1 MKDRIKAV
9 RQRSGMT
16 QTEFGSMIGA
26 SRSMI
31 ASYEGGA
38 VIPADTVVELICMKF
53 HVSRLWLT
61 TGEGPMEDIDPA
73 DDTPAK
79 LAQAYADLPQRFQDA
94 VQVLM
99 GMDPEWWKVLDRAF
113 AAWEEEKKNAG
124 E

>member
-99 GMDPEWWKVLDRAF
+99 GMDPEWWKVLDQAF

>member
-1 MKDRIKAV
+1 MKDRIKQI
-9 RQRSGMT
+9 RKRLNMN
-16 QTEFGSMIGA
+16 QTEFGKEIGA
-26 SRSMI
+26 TQAMLT
-31 ASYEGGA
+31 SYETGR
-38 VIPADTVVELICMKF
+38 VVPDDSLIELICLKF

-99 GMDPEWWKVLDRAF
+99 GMDPEWWKVLDQAF

>member
-1 MKDRIKAV
+1 MNERIKEL
-9 RQRSGMT
+9 RKRLNLS
-16 QTEFGSMIGA
+16 QTEFGKIIGA
-26 SRSMI
+26 SRDMI
-31 ASYEGGA
+31 ATYESGR

-61 TGEGPMEDIDPA
+61 TGEGPMEDIDPS

-99 GMDPEWWKVLDRAF
+99 GMDPEWWKVLDQAF

>member
-53 HVSRLWLT
+53 RVSRLWLT
-61 TGEGPMEDIDPA
+61 TGEGPMEDIDPS

-99 GMDPEWWKVLDRAF
+99 GMDPEWWKVLDQAF

>member
-61 TGEGPMEDIDPA
+61 TGEGPMEDIDPS

-99 GMDPEWWKVLDRAF
+99 GMDPEWWKVLDQAF

>member
-9 RQRSGMT
+9 RQQSGLT
-16 QTEFGSMIGA
+16 QTEFGNQIGA
-26 SRSMI
+26 TRSMI

-38 VIPADTVVELICMKF
+38 VVPADTVIELICMKF

-61 TGEGPMEDIDPA
+61 TGEGPMNDVDPV
-73 DDTPAK
+73 DDTPAR
-79 LAQAYADLPQRFQDA
+79 LAQAYSDLPARFQDA

-99 GMDPEWWKVLDRAF
+99 RMTPEWWKVLDQAF

-124 E
+124 D